1 MRNPDQHSWLRTAGE
16 RGGDAIDDF
25 VPTPCQFIAYV
36 GALHAA
42 PENQSDQEY
51 DQGVFH
57 QSLTP
62 LITQVL

>member
-1 MRNPDQHSWLRTAGE
+1 MRNPDQQSWLRTAGE

-25 VPTPCQFIAYV
+25 APTPCQFIAYV
-36 GALHAA
+36 GALDPA
-42 PENQSDQEY
+42 PENQSDQKY

>member
-1 MRNPDQHSWLRTAGE
+1 MRAPEQQSWLRTAGE

-25 VPTPCQFIAYV
+25 APTSCQFIAYV

-42 PENQSDQEY
+42 PENQRDQKY

-62 LITQVL
+62 LIMQVL

>member
-36 GALHAA
+36 GALDA
-42 PENQSDQEY
+42 PQKTRATRNMIRVYSIN
-51 DQGVFH
+51 
-57 QSLTP
+57 P
-62 LITQVL
+62 